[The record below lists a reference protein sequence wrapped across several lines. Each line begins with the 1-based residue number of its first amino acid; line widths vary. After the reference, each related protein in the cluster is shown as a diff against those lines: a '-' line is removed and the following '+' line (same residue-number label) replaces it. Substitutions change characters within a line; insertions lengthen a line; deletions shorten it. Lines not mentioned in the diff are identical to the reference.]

1 MRNLWL
7 WGVQSSQMEGVIL
20 SFEFD
25 VNHAI
30 LFVFQRLNNFLRI
43 VFFYFELILILFR
56 DINSWLCVQ
65 LEFLSVYFIFVNS
78 QIALSN
84 DVRFRSRDFS

>member
-1 MRNLWL
+1 
-7 WGVQSSQMEGVIL
+7 MEGVIL

-25 VNHAI
+25 VNQSI
-30 LFVFQRLNNFLRI
+30 LFVIYRLNNFLRI
-43 VFFYFELILILFR
+43 VFFYFEFILILFR

-65 LEFLSVYFIFVNS
+65 LEFLGVYYIFVNS

-84 DVRFRSRDFS
+84 DVRFRSSDFS